1 VLELPAHYVNAA
13 LKEGEG
19 VGNGL
24 GMGWEG
30 VGKGLERVW
39 EGVGKGL
46 ARGWEGIAIVST
58 VIVLHFTDI
67 VVPSIKGLF
76 YAYISGCGNRIRNRI
91 ESKPEPGRE
100 IPDSRFERIL

>member
-24 GMGWEG
+24 GRSWEG
-30 VGKGLERVW
+30 VGKGL
-39 EGVGKGL
+39 G
-46 ARGWEGIAIVST
+46 RGWQGIAIVST

-91 ESKPEPGRE
+91 ESKPEPEPGRE